1 MQNNIFLRDTLFPK
15 KINLKIYH
23 TRVVG
28 QFLTKYVQTSH
39 YFVLSNPKFV
49 MLKHI
54 NFINFQL
61 RFSRKLSRE

>member
-1 MQNNIFLRDTLFPK
+1 MQNNTFLRDTLFPK
-15 KINLKIYH
+15 KIDLKIYL

-28 QFLTKYVQTSH
+28 QFLTKCVQTLH
-39 YFVLSNPKFV
+39 YFILSNPKFV

-54 NFINFQL
+54 NFTNFQP